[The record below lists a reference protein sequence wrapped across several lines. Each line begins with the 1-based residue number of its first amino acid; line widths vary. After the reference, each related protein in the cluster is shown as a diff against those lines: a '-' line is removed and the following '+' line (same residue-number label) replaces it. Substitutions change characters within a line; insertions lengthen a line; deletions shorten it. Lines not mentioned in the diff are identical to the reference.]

1 MRKRYHMDE
10 HIRTHTGESFGCPDC
25 SYSTAKKSNLNR
37 HMKKQH
43 NTTISDVIKDDG
55 KNDPK
60 LKWKMINKYLLL
72 FEKSNNF
79 QSYCKKLFSS
89 ISKDMGKKVHGK

>member
-1 MRKRYHMDE
+1 MDE

-55 KNDPK
+55 KFNWIDWM
-60 LKWKMINKYLLL
+60 L
-72 FEKSNNF
+72 
-79 QSYCKKLFSS
+79 
-89 ISKDMGKKVHGK
+89 

>member
-1 MRKRYHMDE
+1 MLFTGYPLLYLLQIVPSIKLGPEEWACPFCDKTMRKKYHMDE

-25 SYSTAKKSNLNR
+25 PYSTAKKSNLNR

-55 KNDPK
+55 KK
-60 LKWKMINKYLLL
+60 
-72 FEKSNNF
+72 
-79 QSYCKKLFSS
+79 
-89 ISKDMGKKVHGK
+89 